1 MGVEKLVHVPAHEH
15 APAQLQPGLEHE
27 PVPVPVP
34 ELEQWLGL
42 ELACELEPG
51 PGLDPAVAAVA
62 VVAAAVDADDT
73 VAQLA
78 ASVERPYE
86 SVQAGCR
93 C

>member
-15 APAQLQPGLEHE
+15 APVQLQPGPGLEHE
-27 PVPVPVP
+27 PVPVP
-34 ELEQWLGL
+34 ELELWLGL

-51 PGLDPAVAAVA
+51 PGLDPA